1 MDGTAAG
8 DGSLLRVDLHA
19 HTHYSADAGM
29 TPQEL
34 VHRSRELGLDRVAVT
49 DHGEVE
55 GAFVARALDPEL
67 IIVGE
72 EVRCAGGVE
81 LIGLFLEERIPSGLT
96 AEETAD
102 RIRGQGG
109 VVYAP
114 HPYAYVRRPARRAY
128 VAVSLADAV
137 EAYNS
142 RAFWPTWNR
151 RAGRA
156 ALAAGRAAAAGSDAH
171 FVEELGRAYTEV
183 PAYRGAEEFRRQLS
197 AARPVGRELS
207 SPFFHA
213 RSAVL
218 KAGRLAWAGVR
229 GGGVYREGARLS
241 PSRGGPAIG

>member
-1 MDGTAAG
+1 M
-8 DGSLLRVDLHA
+8 RVDLHA

-29 TPQEL
+29 TPREL
-34 VHRSRELGLDRVAVT
+34 VQRAQEIGLDRVAVT

-55 GAFVARALDPEL
+55 GAFAARALDPEL

-72 EVRCAGGVE
+72 EVRCAGGLE
-81 LIGLFLEERIPSGLT
+81 LIGLFLEERIPSGLSP
-96 AEETAD
+96 EETAG

-114 HPYAYVRRPARRAY
+114 HPYAYLRRPARRAF

-137 EAYNS
+137 ETYNA

-151 RAGRA
+151 RAERAARAEGRA
-156 ALAAGRAAAAGSDAH
+156 TAAGSDAH
-171 FVEELGRAYTEV
+171 FVEELGRAYTEL

-197 AARPVGRELS
+197 AARPVGRKLS
-207 SPFFHA
+207 SPLCHA

-218 KAGRLAWAGVR
+218 KVGRLAWSGLK
-229 GGGVYREGARLS
+229 GGGGAYREGARLS